1 MTINF
6 SLFLLIE
13 VILFFFST
21 MTNNATPN
29 SDSSPIGQ
37 QDISLTPEEW
47 TNFTFDHFSDITKTT
62 GRIREELDKLSQG
75 TNGKPNEKAK
85 LIAPITNW
93 FVELEKMMTD
103 LSKYVFGMSDNQ
115 IRMNKRIESLEA
127 TIAVNVAT
135 GDLVSDIERSAS
147 YKDLCNE
154 TMLAS
159 LASKVPNLDLG
170 VKVDAES
177 DISIT
182 EKVRT
187 KLTSTL
193 TPKVLSDVV
202 ITPLAKET
210 LEKDNKFTVPVLLKA
225 KTKQG
230 KVALDKAL
238 RAKGLDLNFHW
249 PKQLFPIIKSLREKY
264 KAFKNDDI
272 DLTSKQILIRPS
284 VTGKSI
290 MVSYRAGM
298 GTNWTFLESFKTPA
312 TKEMLEN
319 TKFLQPFSSKYIEM

>member
-1 MTINF
+1 
-6 SLFLLIE
+6 
-13 VILFFFST
+13 

-29 SDSSPIGQ
+29 SDSSPNGQ
-37 QDISLTPEEW
+37 RDISLTPAEW
-47 TNFTFDHFSDITKTT
+47 NNFTFDHFSNISKTT
-62 GRIREELDKLSQG
+62 GKIKDELDKLSQG

-85 LIAPITNW
+85 LIAPLTSW
-93 FVELEKMMTD
+93 FNELENMMTD
-103 LSKYVFGMSDNQ
+103 LSKFVFGMKDNQ
-115 IRMNKRIESLEA
+115 NRMNKRIESLEA

-154 TMLAS
+154 TMHAS

-170 VKVDAES
+170 VHVDRES
-177 DISIT
+177 DISLT

-202 ITPLAKET
+202 ITPLARET
-210 LEKDNKFTVPVLLKA
+210 VDKDDKFTVPVLLKA
-225 KTKQG
+225 KTKHG

-238 RAKGLDLNFHW
+238 RAKGFDVNFHW

-264 KAFKNDDI
+264 KNVKVDDI

-312 TKEMLEN
+312 TKEMLDN